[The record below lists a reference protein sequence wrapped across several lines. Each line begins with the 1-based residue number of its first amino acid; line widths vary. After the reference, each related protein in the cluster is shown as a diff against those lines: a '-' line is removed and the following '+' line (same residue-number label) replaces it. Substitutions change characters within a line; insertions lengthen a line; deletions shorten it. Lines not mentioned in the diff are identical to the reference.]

1 MSVTILNL
9 INQLNPYEE
18 NQVIDYVK
26 SLINKREII
35 SDEEGRNNFHALR
48 EEALKN
54 KPEGMSLDEINAIIK
69 EARQEKYTQEAIA
82 WNSM

>member
-1 MSVTILNL
+1 MSATILNL
-9 INQLNPYEE
+9 INQLNSYEE

-35 SDEEGRNNFHALR
+35 SDEEGRRNFYALR

-54 KPEGMSLDEINAIIK
+54 RPEGMTLDEINAIIK
-69 EARQEKYTQEAIA
+69 EARQEKNTKEAIA
-82 WNSM
+82 